1 MVTNR
6 ERDRNPQ
13 GPQPLSAIT
22 KRCWGSGLRREC
34 ALRKRV
40 RLPSLM
46 ICLLLPVAV
55 LLAAFSCR
63 NGGKE
68 RRLEA
73 RSDLSTVWKL
83 LTWGLYVMW

>member
-22 KRCWGSGLRREC
+22 KRFWGSGLRLEC

-40 RLPSLM
+40 RFPSL
-46 ICLLLPVAV
+46 IWLLLPAAV
-55 LLAAFSCR
+55 LLAVFSCR